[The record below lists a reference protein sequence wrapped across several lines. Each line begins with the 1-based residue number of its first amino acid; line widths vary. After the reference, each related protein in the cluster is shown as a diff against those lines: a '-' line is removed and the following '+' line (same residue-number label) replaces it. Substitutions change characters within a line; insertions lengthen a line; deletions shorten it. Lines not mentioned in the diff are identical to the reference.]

1 MRSLHRK
8 ENPLRSFAAVND
20 LWLIVCC
27 LAASV
32 YSVLLVYSDA
42 VTSGG
47 GVRSAVVQAVAS
59 LAGFG
64 IAFLM
69 SRFEYEDLC
78 RLWPV
83 WTAVSAVLV
92 LLTFTPLGLN
102 VAGTDDTAWLGF
114 PPFTSDPWLTFQPS
128 ELLKVAY
135 IITFSK
141 HLTIMVQDRLNR
153 FSTLAL
159 LALHAGAFCGL
170 IFLQGDDGTAL
181 IFVFITLTML
191 IVAGL
196 SKWLLLA
203 GAGAVAVAVPIV
215 WNLLPA
221 DKLGRFLALV
231 HVEDYLKTEGWQQAE
246 GLAAMAE
253 GGLLGV
259 GYMNGN
265 RGSLFARNNDFVFSI
280 AGEEFGFLGALL
292 LLLLLTAVLM
302 LILRNAL
309 NSQDDLARLLCVGVL
324 AMLGFQTLINL
335 GMVLRVLPVIGITL
349 PFISA
354 GGSSAAT
361 VWLSVGLVMSVA
373 RTNRLRRPESL
384 FN

>member
-8 ENPLRSFAAVND
+8 ENPLRAFAAVND
-20 LWLIVCC
+20 VWLMVCC
-27 LAASV
+27 LAASI
-32 YSVLLVYSDA
+32 YSVVLVYSDA
-42 VTSGG
+42 VTSGAG
-47 GVRSAVVQAVAS
+47 ARSAVVQAIAS

-64 IAFLM
+64 VAFLM

-78 RLWPV
+78 RPWPI
-83 WTAVSAVLV
+83 WTGASVLLV

-114 PPFTSDPWLTFQPS
+114 PPFVSDPWLTFQPS

-135 IITFSK
+135 IITFAK
-141 HLTIMVQDRLNR
+141 HLTMVQDRLNR

-181 IFVFITLTML
+181 IFVCMTLAML

-203 GAGAVAVAVPIV
+203 GAGVVAVAIPIV
-215 WNLLPA
+215 WNLLPP

-280 AGEEFGFLGALL
+280 AGEELGFLGALL
-292 LLLLLTAVLM
+292 LLFLLTAILM

-309 NSQDDLARLLCVGVL
+309 HSEDDLARLLCVGVL
-324 AMLGFQTLINL
+324 AMLGFQTIINL

-361 VWLSVGLVMSVA
+361 VWLSIGLVMSVA

-384 FN
+384 FH